1 MSGLSRLK
9 TLCVG
14 GGSSWF
20 PLQRCIVYLFKFH
33 KLLIFFPK
41 ENSGYYVVSSGS
53 IMGLIGNLS
62 LLFGA
67 IMTNKIAVAIYL
79 ILEFV
84 QLMLNFAFSILVF
97 VAYSATGGSES
108 ASNLLVIG
116 IMALIIMMVW
126 IYLWLSAFSFFLEIK
141 RREPWKINLGDPILI
156 EARNI
161 TINYDHD
168 YCKRTN

>member
-1 MSGLSRLK
+1 MLK
-9 TLCVG
+9 RCCCCIDLRTGCIIIAILG
-14 GGSSWF
+14 IITSAGWF
-20 PLQRCIVYLFKFH
+20 TYTEK
-33 KLLIFFPK
+33 
-41 ENSGYYVVSSGS
+41 NDAYYVVLSGS

-141 RREPWKINLGDPILI
+141 RREP
-156 EARNI
+156 
-161 TINYDHD
+161 
-168 YCKRTN
+168 